1 MAPLPRPRGAKT
13 LSQSITATDNTAA
26 LLRLQT
32 ENLFARYQTLQ
43 KELTHYAK
51 LKRRWNLLNN
61 ILHFGRIPVTCG
73 LGLADVA
80 LFITGI
86 GAPLAVAGAAVTF
99 GELVGSIAFETFV
112 GIKVK
117 KYNSRIKFIQSWLD
131 KMYLFKCDAL
141 MDGRID
147 SREVCQWRAL
157 LEEYDRGPVD
167 ASLTGDKETKNDQN
181 QWTQVLAQILQR
193 LPPQPL

>member
-1 MAPLPRPRGAKT
+1 
-13 LSQSITATDNTAA
+13 

-157 LEEYDRGPVD
+157 LEEYDRGPVGAGPED
-167 ASLTGDKETKNDQN
+167 NPGPTARSALTGDKETKNDQN